1 MGFCTVRADLS
12 VAKRVTRFFFCFYNV
27 IQIFLAIGI
36 MSYYQ
41 ENMKNI
47 FIILNYQNILQST
60 PLSQLYSPAP
70 LSIYLYDID
79 YVVPIKLCICSNYI
93 SIKNRQPSLYLPTNK
108 IFGLGHY
115 PCLSTDTTHKM
126 IISVYPELIAIYLL
140 PDE

>member
-12 VAKRVTRFFFCFYNV
+12 VAKRGARFFFCFYNV
-27 IQIFLAIGI
+27 VQIFLAIGI

-41 ENMKNI
+41 KNMKNI
-47 FIILNYQNILQST
+47 FIILNYQNILQAT
-60 PLSQLYSPAP
+60 PLSPLYSPAP

-108 IFGLGHY
+108 IFGLWHY